1 MRRPDSVSVTTIE
14 AYRLMTAEVISEES
28 LVDQINRAPPSPEAM
43 ERIRVGKEVADLLE
57 LGLTHFIAANP
68 NPAIDPVEFE
78 RMFEPEDRQGL
89 PEFWVGG
96 ELLGRWVAAKV
107 DLILGKEIREFKT
120 TGQFD
125 ADKYIDSVQ
134 WRFYLLLGNLDRCT
148 FRVFERANDR
158 ESARVKPKSSHTL
171 TMTRYPGMHGDC
183 VAMLQEFE
191 QWERSAIERGL
202 IKDWRT

>member
-1 MRRPDSVSVTTIE
+1 MKRPDSVSVTTIE
-14 AYRLMTAEVISEES
+14 AYRLMTAEVISEAD
-28 LVDQINRAPPSPEAM
+28 LIDQINRVPPSAEAM
-43 ERIRVGKEVADLLE
+43 ERIKIGIEFADLLE
-57 LGLTHFIAANP
+57 LGLTEFRHRNP
-68 NPAIDPVEFE
+68 DPLIDPMAFE
-78 RMFEPEDRQGL
+78 RLIQPEDRNGL

-96 ELLGRWVAAKV
+96 EVLGRWVAAKV

-120 TGQFD
+120 TGQFNPE
-125 ADKYIDSVQ
+125 KFMNSCQ
-134 WRFYLLLGNLDRCT
+134 WRFYLLLGNLDRCVY
-148 FRVFERANDR
+148 RVFERKSGSMPV
-158 ESARVKPKSSHTL
+158 EPKADHTL